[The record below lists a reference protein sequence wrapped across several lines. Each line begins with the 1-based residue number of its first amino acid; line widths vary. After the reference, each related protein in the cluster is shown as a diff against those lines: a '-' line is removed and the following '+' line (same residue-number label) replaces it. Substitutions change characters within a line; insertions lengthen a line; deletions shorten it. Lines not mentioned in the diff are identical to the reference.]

1 MSKRKASDL
10 LMRNPKKLNSSTD
23 FIYYE
28 PARNSKIR
36 KVSGT
41 KIRKRRI
48 YQFFIEYDDDGKYFP
63 LRCMLHLG
71 STPFVISPEAA
82 KAFAIPVVRR
92 RQVVKTGDVSG
103 SSQKTEN
110 LFAVPLGIS
119 FGNHRT
125 YDEQDHAFAA
135 INTMGDYDALIL
147 AWYLEKHKARG
158 TTTSHL
164 HFPECQSECYNH
176 GKIHPEYSITYD
188 KRIALNEKPF
198 IQEQ

>member
-28 PARNSKIR
+28 PALNSKIR

-41 KIRKRRI
+41 KIRKRQI

-82 KAFAIPVVRR
+82 KAFSIPVVKRI
-92 RQVVKTGDVSG
+92 KPIHPGYVSG
-103 SSQKTEN
+103 TRLKTKN
-110 LFAVPLGIS
+110 VFMVPLGVS
-119 FGNHRT
+119 FGNHWS
-125 YDEQDHAFAA
+125 YNLEHYAFEV
-135 INTMGDYDALIL
+135 IKTLGD
-147 AWYLEKHKARG
+147 
-158 TTTSHL
+158 
-164 HFPECQSECYNH
+164 
-176 GKIHPEYSITYD
+176 
-188 KRIALNEKPF
+188 
-198 IQEQ
+198 